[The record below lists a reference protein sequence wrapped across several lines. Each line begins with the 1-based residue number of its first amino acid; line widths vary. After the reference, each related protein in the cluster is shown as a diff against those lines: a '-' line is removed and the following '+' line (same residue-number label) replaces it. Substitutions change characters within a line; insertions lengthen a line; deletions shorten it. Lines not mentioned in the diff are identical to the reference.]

1 MKTQSDIS
9 RVSIIGIG
17 DEAGRIINKMQ
28 VSDLPE
34 TELCA
39 FGMNRGEISELPL
52 FRECLIDNDDSG
64 EGQNMSLAGSEGRKS
79 LPQIKKV
86 LTNKIMSVFVVC
98 LGDRTG
104 EGCIKTFLQKSIDT
118 KLEVKI
124 LVVTLLHSESVEKRK
139 DAIKLLKELEPM
151 ADGIFK
157 IDYGNLSYNTIS
169 DLCEEVDRKIIKVI
183 NTLVDLTTHP
193 QQSIVGLDFRDIKEF
208 FLSEHSDNR
217 YIDFFTSEVNKDFLD
232 NAVKDKDI
240 RKIFPPNFL
249 SLKKDVSEALL
260 SIKYHQSTD
269 GIDLETIYLIPD
281 YISTKFPSIDMMCE
295 VRENTTMP
303 QNILQ
308 TDLFVKYS

>member
-28 VSDLPE
+28 VSDLLE
-34 TELCA
+34 TELYA

-124 LVVTLLHSESVEKRK
+124 LVVTLPHSESVEKRK
-139 DAIKLLKELEPM
+139 DAMKLLKELEPM

-183 NTLVDLTTHP
+183 NTLVDLAAHSR
-193 QQSIVGLDFRDIKEF
+193 QFIVGLDFSDIKEF
-208 FLSEHSDNR
+208 FLSEYSDNR
-217 YIDFFTSEVNKDFLD
+217 YIDFFTSEVNRDFLD

-249 SLKKDVSEALL
+249 SLKKDVSKVLL
-260 SIKYHQSTD
+260 SIKHHQSTD
-269 GIDLETIYLIPD
+269 NIGLKTMHLIAD
-281 YISTKFPSIDMMCE
+281 YVSTKFPSMDMTSE
-295 VRENTTMP
+295 VRENITMP

-308 TDLFVKYS
+308 IDLFVKYS